1 MLPLLVMAVTFFG
14 VGPISKGQEKE
25 LEGLAIADVPS
36 ERVKPICG
44 GVLVAAKEK
53 RRKPCLK
60 PV

>member
-36 ERVKPICG
+36 ERVEPIYG
-44 GVLVAAKEK
+44 TVLVATKGE
-53 RRKPCLK
+53 RRKSCLK